1 MSGSHSEHPFTR
13 AGNTWQAWSTEQM
26 WRQAMRRATQRAH
39 RHTVEFIDGRP
50 ELLDGPD
57 PLAAL
62 AANREVVQTL
72 AGWRWQ
78 AMRHAR
84 EQGHSWAEIATA
96 AGLDDADQAREV
108 YARAIQGQQRLAETH
123 PEIGRYDP
131 AWAELLND
139 PGDHQWSAA
148 EREASGER

>member
-1 MSGSHSEHPFTR
+1 MRASHPEHPFTR
-13 AGNTWQAWSTEQM
+13 AWDTWQAWSTADM
-26 WRQAMRRATQRAH
+26 WRQALQRATQQGH

-50 ELLDGPD
+50 ELLDGPE

-108 YARAIQGQQRLAETH
+108 YARAIQGQQRLAETR
-123 PEIGRYDP
+123 PQIGRYDP
-131 AWAELLND
+131 AWAELLDD
-139 PGDHQWSAA
+139 PGDQQRSAA
-148 EREASGER
+148 EREADRGQ